1 MELRQLRQ
9 FIALAE
15 TQSFRRASEQL
26 FMAQPP
32 LSVAIK
38 KLEDEI
44 GARLFDRG
52 PKGVRL
58 TAAGEAALDAAKRC
72 VKDAERVGSAA
83 LAATMG
89 EAGELHVAFISS
101 VTFGL
106 LPRVMQAFRQRY
118 PNVKLTLHEANNRDA
133 FAAMQ
138 RGDIDLSFVRLP
150 AIAPEGI
157 ATQTVEEDHFCVA
170 LPAEHPLTRKR
181 LIQPSDLAGEPL
193 IGYLAS
199 QRGGGLH
206 AAVMHLLSV
215 HGMSPVFTQEAV
227 QVHTVIGLVEGGL
240 GVALVPSVHAR
251 YASGRVAFRRL
262 KHNAKQHTIGIAVAY
277 PTGTESP
284 VSLRFREVLRTIEP
298 NPD

>member
-52 PKGVRL
+52 PKGVKL

-72 VKDAERVGSAA
+72 VKDAERVGAAA
-83 LAATMG
+83 LAATQG
-89 EAGELHVAFISS
+89 EAGELNVAFISS

-106 LPRVMQAFRQRY
+106 LPRVIQAFRQRY

-138 RGDIDLSFVRLP
+138 RGEIDLSFVRMP
-150 AIAPEGI
+150 AIAPAGI
-157 ATQTVEEDHFCVA
+157 ATQTIEEDHFCVA
-170 LPAEHPLTRKR
+170 LAADHPLALKT
-181 LIQPSDLAGEPL
+181 LVHPSDLSGEPL
-193 IGYLAS
+193 IGYYAS

-215 HGMSPVFTQEAV
+215 HGVSPVFTQEAV

-251 YASGRVAFRRL
+251 FASGRVAFRRL
-262 KHNAKQHTIGIAVAY
+262 KHNIKQHTIGIAIAY
-277 PTGTESP
+277 PTRDESP
-284 VSLRFREVLRTIEP
+284 VSQRFRMVLKTMEAMA
-298 NPD
+298 D